1 MDWTSLIG
9 PAVVAAGIAGIVSV
23 ITLVMNRATTLK
35 THSQRLAFDREQAER
50 KVRADIALAE
60 KKLALDREL
69 AAWRRRTEFAEEVL
83 TDFYQAQDV
92 IMGARSPG
100 IFESEGKTRPR
111 GNHETEDETRKLD
124 AYFAITERLSS
135 KQEFF
140 AQLHARR
147 YRFMAYFGTEA
158 AKPYGDLH
166 QIYAEIVVSVRMLLE
181 TYRQREFG
189 SLPDDR
195 RRWEAVIW
203 DIGPD
208 DPIRARL
215 GRIIEAIEATCGP
228 VIREIAQ

>member
-9 PAVVAAGIAGIVSV
+9 PAVVAAAIAGIISV
-23 ITLVMNRATTLK
+23 ITLVMNRATTLT
-35 THSQRLAFDREQAER
+35 THAQRLAFDRDQAER
-50 KVRADIALAE
+50 KVSADITLAE
-60 KKLALDREL
+60 KKLGLDREF
-69 AAWRRRTEFAEEVL
+69 AAWKRRAEFAEEVL
-83 TDFYQAQDV
+83 TDFYQAHDV

-100 IFESEGKTRPR
+100 IFEGEGKTRPR
-111 GNHETEDETRKLD
+111 GDHETEDETRKLD
-124 AYFAITERLSS
+124 AYFTTTERLSS

-140 AQLHARR
+140 AQVHARR
-147 YRFMAYFGTEA
+147 YRFMAYFGTDA
-158 AKPYGDLH
+158 AKSYGDLH
-166 QIYAEIVVSVRMLLE
+166 HIYAEIVVSVRMLLE

-228 VIREIAQ
+228 VIREITQ